1 MPRRIPGRWRAGVLA
16 LLSVLCA
23 RPVRSADAPEFFLGR
38 EAAPREVLVRFRSH
52 DEQAFAAARRD
63 HDLDVLR
70 PAGGAGLHRAHSR
83 SRSAA
88 QLIRELSARP
98 DVEYAEPNYIVQAV
112 AAPNDPSYGL
122 LWGLHNTGQV
132 VSGAAGKAG
141 ADIGAEPAWDVATG
155 AGSGVAVGIV
165 DTGVD
170 YTHPD
175 LAANIW
181 SAPASFTVKIGG
193 VSLTC
198 PAGSHGYNAI
208 SNTCNPMDDNQHGTH
223 VAGTIGAVGD
233 NGAGVAG
240 VNWGVKIIAAKFLN
254 RSGSGSLA
262 DAIDA
267 IEFLIQAKQAFAAT
281 SGADVRV
288 LSNSWGGGGFSQ
300 AMLDEI
306 NRANSNGMLFVAA
319 AGNNGANNDS
329 SRFYPAGYTA
339 PNMLSVAATDNQDAM
354 ASFSNYGRT
363 TVHLGAPGV
372 NIYSTVPGGKYAYLS
387 GTSMATPHVSGA
399 AALVLSR
406 CGLDTAGV
414 KANLLSNVD
423 VIPAL
428 QGRTVSGGRLS
439 LNRSVRNCMPAPD
452 FTMAATPAS
461 QTVTP
466 GSPVGYSVTVT
477 TTGGFTGAVALTA
490 AGLPSGATATFNPA
504 SIDGAGSSALAI
516 AASGSTLPGV
526 YALSVT
532 GAGAGL
538 TRSASVTLAVSALPP
553 GFSLSAAP
561 PSRTVVA
568 GSSAGYTITVATSDG
583 SSGAVTLGVTGLPSG
598 ATATFTPALVNGAG
612 SSALAVTTTGGTP
625 PGTYAFSVR
634 GTSASVIQAVA
645 ASLTVTAPPNFSVA
659 ATPASQTIAQGSA
672 ASYTVTAAASGG
684 FTGAVAWD
692 VTGLPSGA
700 TATFTPALVN
710 GSGSSALAV
719 TTSGSTPAGAYS
731 LGITGSGAGLTHS
744 ASAVLTVSSLPSGFS
759 LSVAPASQAAPAGT
773 TASYTVTVNASG
785 GFSGIVSLRVSG
797 LPIGST
803 ASFSPSLVV
812 GQGTCVLQVVSR
824 RSAYLGTRTLRIT
837 GISGGMLRTTS
848 ASLTLT
854 PAIQMQFLNWPG
866 RFNR

>member
-132 VSGAAGKAG
+132 VSGATGKAG

-181 SAPASFTVKIGG
+181 SAPAAFTVKIGG

-208 SNTCNPMDDNQHGTH
+208 TNTCNPMDDNQHGTH
-223 VAGTIGAVGD
+223 VAGTIGAVGS

-240 VNWGVKIIAAKFLN
+240 VNWGVTIIAAKFLN

-267 IEFLIQAKQAFAAT
+267 VEFLIQAKQAFP
-281 SGADVRV
+281 SGANVRV

-306 NRANSNGMLFVAA
+306 NRAGSNGMLFVAA
-319 AGNNGANNDS
+319 AGNNGTSNDS
-329 SRFYPAGYTA
+329 YSFYPAGYKA
-339 PNMLSVAATDNQDAM
+339 PNVVAVAATDNQDAR
-354 ASFSNYGRT
+354 ASFSNYGPT

-372 NIYSTVPGGKYAYLS
+372 NIYSTVLNGKYAYLS

-399 AALVLSR
+399 AALVLSH

-414 KANLLSNVD
+414 KANLLANVD
-423 VIPAL
+423 VLPTL
-428 QGRTVSGGRLS
+428 QGRTVSGGRLN
-439 LNRSVRNCMPAPD
+439 LNRSVRSC
-452 FTMAATPAS
+452 TPAS
-461 QTVTP
+461 DFSVSASPASQSVVAGSAANYTVA
-466 GSPVGYSVTVT
+466 VA

-490 AGLPSGATATFNPA
+490 SGLPSGATATFTPA
-504 SIDGAGSSALAI
+504 SVNAPGSSALAVTTSGSTPLGTYALTLQGASGGATQTAAASLTVTAPPDFSVSASPASRTVAAGSAASYTVTVATSGGFSGAVALTASGLPSGATATFSPASVNGPGSSALAI
-516 AASGSTLPGV
+516 TTSGSTPLGT
-526 YALSVT
+526 YALTLQGASGGVTHTAAASFTVAAAPDFSVSATPASRTVAPGSAASYTVTVAATGGFSGAVALTATGLPSGAAASFTPASINGPGSSALAVTPSGSTPPGTYTLTIT

-538 TRSASVTLAVSALPP
+538 TRSASVTLTVSGPAPD
-553 GFSLSAAP
+553 FSLS
-561 PSRTVVA
+561 
-568 GSSAGYTITVATSDG
+568 
-583 SSGAVTLGVTGLPSG
+583 
-598 ATATFTPALVNGAG
+598 
-612 SSALAVTTTGGTP
+612 
-625 PGTYAFSVR
+625 
-634 GTSASVIQAVA
+634 
-645 ASLTVTAPPNFSVA
+645 
-659 ATPASQTIAQGSA
+659 ATPASQSVPSG
-672 ASYTVTAAASGG
+672 TAAA
-684 FTGAVAWD
+684 
-692 VTGLPSGA
+692 
-700 TATFTPALVN
+700 
-710 GSGSSALAV
+710 
-719 TTSGSTPAGAYS
+719 
-731 LGITGSGAGLTHS
+731 
-744 ASAVLTVSSLPSGFS
+744 
-759 LSVAPASQAAPAGT
+759 
-773 TASYTVTVNASG
+773 YTVTVSAAA
-785 GFSGIVSLRVSG
+785 GFSGSVALRVSG
-797 LPIGST
+797 LPPGTS
-803 ASFSPSLVV
+803 ASFSPASIT
-812 GQGTCVLQVVSR
+812 GPDSAVLQVLSSR
-824 RSAYLGTRTLRIT
+824 IFYYFGTVPLRIT
-837 GISGGMLRTTS
+837 GDSGGLQRTAS
-848 ASLTLT
+848 VSLTLT
-854 PAIQMQFLNWPG
+854 PPTQTRFQSWRG
-866 RFNR
+866 RSGL